1 VPSSPPG
8 SGLPVPPEL
17 QRGPR
22 RDRDEWIESANFA
35 VDLLC
40 RTMGRADLAGVE
52 VLDVGCGTK
61 VVKALLDAALPVGR
75 YVGVDVSATIID
87 WLHANVSDPRFEF
100 HRLDAHNELYN
111 PSGTPLRD
119 FEFLPFGPARFDLI
133 CLFSVFTHLA
143 PDDYVAMLRLLRRHV
158 KPDGQLLFSLFL
170 NDPDH
175 PSVFARAVEAKLASS
190 DPAVVAEAQAAVAK
204 VVAAKDRGF
213 LDEIAE
219 KPLLRAVYDKDFA
232 LELVHGTGW
241 EVVSVNPPE
250 QHIQHYI
257 VCRPS

>member
-1 VPSSPPG
+1 MPSSPPG
-8 SGLPVPPEL
+8 PGLPVPAEL

-40 RTMGRADLAGVE
+40 RTTGRADLTGVE

-61 VVKALLDAALPVGR
+61 VVKALLDQGRPVGR
-75 YVGVDVSATIID
+75 YVGIDVSATIIE
-87 WLHANVSDPRFEF
+87 WLNANVSDPRFEF
-100 HRLDAHNELYN
+100 HHLDAHNDLYN
-111 PSGTPLRD
+111 PSGTPLGD
-119 FEFLPFGPARFDLI
+119 FDHLPVGPAHFDLI
-133 CLFSVFTHLA
+133 CLFSVFTHLG

-175 PSVFARAVEAKLASS
+175 PSVFAQALEAKLASD
-190 DPAVVAEAQAAVAK
+190 DPTVVAEAQAAVAK
-204 VVAAKDRGF
+204 VLAAKDRGF
-213 LDEIAE
+213 LDEIGE
-219 KPLLRAVYDKDFA
+219 KPMLAARYDKDFA
-232 LELVHGTGW
+232 LELVDGTGW
-241 EVVSVNPPE
+241 EIVSVNPPE

-257 VCRPS
+257 VCRPA